1 MAQPAAGRNK
11 VILITGSTGG
21 IGRATAIAFAKE
33 GGYDLALH
41 YNSAS
46 PETRNSL
53 LFAIKNVSNAKFGF
67 YQANMGDYDSVRKL
81 YRDVVNEMGD
91 IDVLFN
97 NAGATMGVSG
107 VQSLADVS
115 MDVMDQTWK
124 INTGSAILL
133 TQLCLPHMESKEW
146 GRVIFCSSVAAFTGG
161 FVGPH
166 YASSKS
172 AQHGFIHW
180 FANNVA
186 KKGITVNGVAPA
198 LIAETNMMGN
208 TQDEEV
214 QKRIASR
221 EWQILNESYKGFTN
235 TIVRSACWETW
246 ETGGNC

>member
-1 MAQPAAGRNK
+1 
-11 VILITGSTGG
+11 
-21 IGRATAIAFAKE
+21 
-33 GGYDLALH
+33 
-41 YNSAS
+41 
-46 PETRNSL
+46 
-53 LFAIKNVSNAKFGF
+53 
-67 YQANMGDYDSVRKL
+67 MG
-81 YRDVVNEMGD
+81 N

-133 TQLCLPHMESKEW
+133 TQLCLPHMESQEW
-146 GRVIFCSSVAAFTGG
+146 GRIIFCSSVAAFTGG

-180 FANNVA
+180 LANNVA

-198 LIAETNMMGN
+198 LIAGTNMMGDTN
-208 TQDEEV
+208 DEEV

-221 EWQILNESYKGFTN
+221 QSQP
-235 TIVRSACWETW
+235 
-246 ETGGNC
+246 